1 MHRMYRAHTHTHTHA
16 ARSIPRRTTMSAQ
29 PTACNACNVHPR
41 VCPQAHAPHTPT
53 PPLHR
58 NATPQRRS
66 VARRNNPERGITTRA
81 LRDAQ
86 PGVTAPCPRRS
97 KLAEEVH
104 AWPSRGQSNI
114 EFPGQGGTTGR
125 SRHRP
130 GMRGVGVATEE
141 QPATSARRESFPDY
155 SSRPRTPCCGQ
166 VPHAPTTSPRRRAW
180 RCL

>member
-1 MHRMYRAHTHTHTHA
+1 MHRMYRAHTHTHAQRAPYLAAQPCQHSPPHAMHAMCTHA
-16 ARSIPRRTTMSAQ
+16 SARKPMR
-29 PTACNACNVHPR
+29 
-41 VCPQAHAPHTPT
+41 HTRLL
-53 PPLHR
+53 PLCTGMQHLR
-58 NATPQRRS
+58 GGPWPGGIIRK
-66 VARRNNPERGITTRA
+66 RGITTRA

-86 PGVTAPCPRRS
+86 PGVTVPCPRRS

-130 GMRGVGVATEE
+130 GMCGAAGVGVATEE

-155 SSRPRTPCCGQ
+155 SSRPRWDYSRHSWST
-166 VPHAPTTSPRRRAW
+166 
-180 RCL
+180 